1 LKHWSENDSVDEYQD
16 VALRFWV
23 PEPDNQADSAAAAIK
38 LAKLLQKQNGD
49 TWMMDFLRARR
60 AGDSPA
66 LLALGQAITDNLQ
79 GRHHEAQNQA
89 SIAAAIF
96 QRLNNKPGILRARFE
111 EAYADQRLLQANSC
125 LNTISS
131 LETEAISTN
140 YQWLRT
146 QLTLEHAICLRL
158 QGKVRAAQEQMERA
172 LRSADEFDFHVLRLR
187 AYALDAAMQ
196 VDNNCGETWKK
207 AHQGLDLYGQ
217 GQALPQ
223 LEYGLI
229 SPIKQCFEKRG
240 LWSSA
245 EALQQRMLK
254 IQSEEIDPDDR
265 NLLFQITGYESLAQ
279 IEREL
284 GKEDEARKA
293 TARANELIHQVDK
306 SIAAIFTIPPRL
318 KLAELQMDDGN
329 LPASLATIQEVEKD
343 RERIDTKFF
352 DLAFFTRSAEVRF
365 AMGQTNESA
374 KDYQRAIEVAE
385 NQLAEYTT
393 EGERQRW
400 MIEAADAYN
409 GLAALW
415 TEQKRTEEA
424 AKLLEWY
431 KGRALE
437 DLSAAPQKMRTVQ
450 WQDLEG
456 AILNQSLPMGPA
468 PRLIYF
474 TTRNRMYVLTL
485 RNSGIESAS
494 VDVRRAKLRQMV
506 LEFVRYCSLRL
517 EPDSDLPVSEAQSR
531 ELYLTF
537 LKPVMER
544 LHGNETVTVEHDF
557 ALKDLLLEAF
567 MDQHGRYF
575 AEMHPVIYSPG
586 YVWEN
591 RLRQPVQGPPRRALG
606 INSLDPEGGQ
616 KSLAQNDFEESY
628 PAMELI
634 DGTNLVAGDL
644 PGLLK
649 STDLFAYFGH
659 AGKGKL
665 YAMDKTVLTAE
676 DFPPQSLDS
685 LQLVILAACSSA
697 SGANSSGWNVSI
709 DGDVS
714 SLVHTF
720 HSGGTPQ
727 VIASHWDVN
736 EKATVDLMSSLLRHL
751 YAGET
756 APVALFHARKEM
768 ILQRKYRHPHVW
780 APFTLNGRAAGNF

>member
-1 LKHWSENDSVDEYQD
+1 VEEYQD
-16 VALRFWV
+16 VALRFWATAD
-23 PEPDNQADSAAAAIK
+23 ESDHNKADSAAAAIK

-66 LLALGQAITDNLQ
+66 LLALSKAITHNLQ
-79 GRHHEAQNQA
+79 GQHYEAKQQA
-89 SIAAAIF
+89 RDAVETFKSMG
-96 QRLNNKPGILRARFE
+96 NKPGMLRARFE
-111 EAYADQRLLQANSC
+111 EIYADQRLLQASSC
-125 LNTISS
+125 LRNTEL
-131 LETEAISTN
+131 LEAEVLSTN

-146 QLTLEHAICLRL
+146 QVTLEHAVCLRL
-158 QGKVRAAQEQMERA
+158 QRKVREAQKQLESA

-196 VDNNCGETWKK
+196 VDSNCGETWKK
-207 AHQGLDLYGQ
+207 AHQGLALYGQ

-223 LEYGLI
+223 RQYELI

-240 LWSSA
+240 LWPAA

-254 IQSEEIDPDDR
+254 IQSEEIDPEDR

-279 IEREL
+279 IERAL
-284 GKEDEARKA
+284 GKEDEARQA

-306 SIAAIFTIPPRL
+306 SMAAIFTIPPRL
-318 KLAELQMDDGN
+318 KLAELQMDDGD
-329 LPASLATIQEVEKD
+329 LEASLATTQEVEKD
-343 RERIDTKFF
+343 LKRVDTHFF
-352 DLAFFTRSAEVRF
+352 DLAFFTRSAEIWF
-365 AMGQTNESA
+365 AMGQWNESE
-374 KDYQRAIEVAE
+374 KNYKKAIEAAE

-393 EGERQRW
+393 EDRRQEW
-400 MIEAADAYN
+400 MAGAADAYN

-424 AKLLEWY
+424 VKLLEWY
-431 KGRALE
+431 KGRALQ
-437 DLSAAPQKMRTVQ
+437 DASPQKMRTVQ

-456 AILNQSLPMGPA
+456 PVLNQSLPAEPT

-474 TTRNRMYVLTL
+474 TTRNRLYALTL

-494 VDVRRAKLRQMV
+494 IDVPRAKLQQMV
-506 LEFVRYCSLRL
+506 LEFVRYCSMRI
-517 EPDSDLPVSEAQSR
+517 EPDSDLPVAEAQSR
-531 ELYLTF
+531 KLYLTF

-544 LHGNETVTVEHDF
+544 LRGNETVTVELDS
-557 ALKDLLLEAF
+557 ALAALPLEAF
-567 MDQHGRYF
+567 MDQDGRYF
-575 AEMHPVIYSPG
+575 AEMHLVIYSPG
-586 YVWEN
+586 YVWESH
-591 RLRQPVQGPPRRALG
+591 LRQPVPGPPRQALG
-606 INSLDPEGGQ
+606 IYSLDTGGQ
-616 KSLAQNDFEESY
+616 DLVDEGKKSYS
-628 PAMELI
+628 AMEFM
-634 DGTNLVAGDL
+634 DGKNLAAGDL
-644 PGLLK
+644 PALLK

-659 AGKGKL
+659 AGEGKL
-665 YAMDKTVLTAE
+665 YATHKTVLTAE
-676 DFPPQSLDS
+676 DFPSQSLDT

-697 SGANSSGWNVSI
+697 SGANRSGWNVNT
-709 DGDVS
+709 DGDVA
-714 SLVHTF
+714 SLVHAF

-736 EKATVDLMSSLLRHL
+736 ESTTVDLMSSLLRHL

-768 ILQRKYRHPHVW
+768 ILKHRHPHFW